1 MSDDT
6 IVAYILGGCT
16 CGETLQVLGEHTD
29 DCPVANVRDLGW
41 YVVRR
46 EGTPK
51 KQGGQGVKWS
61 CSCTE
66 GSRLRTIRGRLRTGA
81 TRPCRH
87 VRDLFLGHVD
97 EVKQFTDALEVLAR
111 RGSTRGNYIVK
122 LTPFGDDLLRAD
134 WAARALR
141 TTS

>member
-6 IVAYILGGCT
+6 IVAYVLGGCT

-29 DCPVANVRDLGW
+29 TCPVANVRDLGW

-51 KQGGQGVKWS
+51 KQGGGGVTWS
-61 CSCTE
+61 CTCSE
-66 GSRLRTIRGRLRTGA
+66 GSRAMQGRA
-81 TRPCRH
+81 RPCRH
-87 VRDLFLGHVD
+87 VRDLFLGNVV

-111 RGSTRGNYIVK
+111 RKSTRGNYIVK